1 MLKFE
6 GYFFYINDVFCPFY
20 VTEIN
25 CAEDIVSG
33 HYLGKY
39 EIITDPLSYCPKAH
53 MNIPNGC
60 GIFECSGFMDVSL
73 EMLQDV
79 AVMHG
84 IDVGDELLKIIGY
97 TSLKI
102 NTISKEGMELWNF
115 LQNNFR
121 MNLPYD
127 KVYYMANKIY
137 EINKDF
143 T

>member
-73 EMLQDV
+73 EMLQDISF
-79 AVMHG
+79 MHG
-84 IDVGDELLKIIGY
+84 IYAGNEFIKIIGY

-102 NTISKEGMELWNF
+102 NTITKEGMELWNF

>member
-6 GYFFYINDVFCPFY
+6 GYFFYINDVFFPFY

-60 GIFECSGFMDVSL
+60 GIFECSGFTDVSL
-73 EMLQDV
+73 EMIQDIS
-79 AVMHG
+79 VMQG
-84 IDVGDELLKIIGY
+84 IDVENEVKKLISY

-121 MNLPYD
+121 MNLPFD